1 MDWNLSAGNLI
12 SAGAAVFLALLLGYV
27 LRRWLLARLASLAKE
42 TSSHVDDLV
51 VASLAR
57 ALPGWVFL
65 GGLFI
70 AARVLQLPPA
80 IATVAVKLLVS
91 ALILAITIWAA
102 NLGAAF
108 LKAPTTPGAAAA
120 PATGVI
126 RYAVRVVVFSVGALV
141 LLSNLGISITPVLT
155 TLGIGGL
162 AVALALQETLSN
174 LFAGMQLTLAGNIRV
189 GDMIKLETG
198 EEGVVDDIHW
208 RVTRI
213 RTLPNNFVLIPNSRL
228 AQSVVTNF
236 SAPTPDLSITI
247 PLSVHYA
254 SDLDRVERVTLAVS
268 RQVLREVAGGV
279 ADFEPLV
286 RFQRFGESSI
296 DFNVVLRGD
305 AFTDSFLIK
314 HEFIKAIKRAFAAE
328 GIVIPYPIRALNL
341 EQERVRVELA
351 GR

>member
-1 MDWNLSAGNLI
+1 
-12 SAGAAVFLALLLGYV
+12 
-27 LRRWLLARLASLAKE
+27 
-42 TSSHVDDLV
+42 
-51 VASLAR
+51 
-57 ALPGWVFL
+57 
-65 GGLFI
+65 
-70 AARVLQLPPA
+70 
-80 IATVAVKLLVS
+80 
-91 ALILAITIWAA
+91 
-102 NLGAAF
+102 
-108 LKAPTTPGAAAA
+108 
-120 PATGVI
+120 
-126 RYAVRVVVFSVGALV
+126 
-141 LLSNLGISITPVLT
+141 VLT
-155 TLGIGGL
+155 TLGVGGI
-162 AVALALQETLSN
+162 AVALALQHTLSN